1 MLTFIYTWIYENGVK
16 EKSPRPLWPCT
27 FGALV
32 GLKEGRETRKKK
44 IKQRERVNKSK
55 EKREKKMTFPLVFIS
70 STLEIV
76 SGEKKTFTANFA
88 QSAENNADP
97 FFIKSDI
104 YIYSF
109 LSVVV
114 PQTVLIVRYS
124 ETKN

>member
-1 MLTFIYTWIYENGVK
+1 MY
-16 EKSPRPLWPCT
+16 LWG
-27 FGALV
+27 FSR
-32 GLKEGRETRKKK
+32 LKRGPKNEKKK

-104 YIYSF
+104 YIYICYVKKRS
-109 LSVVV
+109 L
-114 PQTVLIVRYS
+114 
-124 ETKN
+124 